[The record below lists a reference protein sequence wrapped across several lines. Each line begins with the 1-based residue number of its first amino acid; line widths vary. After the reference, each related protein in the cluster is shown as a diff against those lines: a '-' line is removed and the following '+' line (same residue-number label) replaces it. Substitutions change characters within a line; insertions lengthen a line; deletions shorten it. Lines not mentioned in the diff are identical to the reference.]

1 MLKLR
6 HTYSRI
12 NKNKE
17 KLAEVTITD
26 SNLKYHLDLVAEG
39 VRYTEKDEIDYDFL
53 PEVKITIHKARPEEC
68 ESCSAW
74 F

>member
-53 PEVKITIHKARPEEC
+53 PEVKITVHRAPPTICTSC
-68 ESCSAW
+68 EA
-74 F
+74 